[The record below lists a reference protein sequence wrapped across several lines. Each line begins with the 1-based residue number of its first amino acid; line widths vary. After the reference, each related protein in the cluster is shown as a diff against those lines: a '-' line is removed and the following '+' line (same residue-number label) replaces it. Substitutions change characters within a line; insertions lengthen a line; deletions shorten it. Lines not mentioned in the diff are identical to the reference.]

1 MGVFLIVGLNFF
13 EASENENQI
22 SEVIEKLSIILP
34 LDKKITPKAWLGSRP
49 TLIDSMPMIGK
60 APKHKQLWFNFG
72 HNHIGLSTSA
82 GSAKILADMIDN
94 KKIAI
99 DISPYCPNRFN
110 LKIF

>member
-1 MGVFLIVGLNFF
+1 M
-13 EASENENQI
+13 
-22 SEVIEKLSIILP
+22 
-34 LDKKITPKAWLGSRP
+34 
-49 TLIDSMPMIGK
+49 ID
-60 APKHKQLWFNFG
+60 NFG

-82 GSAKILADMIDN
+82 GSAKILADMIEN